1 MALRTAMISRL
12 HIITHEIPGYGHAEQ
27 ALNACKGGADWI
39 QLRVKGKAYEEW
51 LDIAREVVK
60 IVRKFNAKIIINDSV
75 QIALETDADGVHLG
89 KDDMPVRS
97 ARLLLGNDKIIG
109 GTANTI
115 QDIKELVTAGA
126 DYVGLGPL
134 RFTTTKE
141 KLSGIIG
148 IHGYREMMEQ
158 VKKADITIPVIAIGG
173 VNPKDV
179 RPLLVAGVYGVAVA
193 SAVHHSPSPERA
205 VYEFRNIIKD
215 SLHVLAD
222 HSG

>member
-1 MALRTAMISRL
+1 MISRL

-27 ALNACKGGADWI
+27 TLKACKGGADWI
-39 QLRVKGKAYEEW
+39 QLRVKGKTYEEW
-51 LDIAREVVK
+51 LDIAKEVVS
-60 IVRKFNAKIIINDSV
+60 IARKYQAKIIINDSV
-75 QIALETDADGVHLG
+75 QIALETEADGVHLG

-109 GTANTI
+109 GTANTLE
-115 QDIKELVTAGA
+115 DIRDLNAVHA
-126 DYVGLGPL
+126 DYIGLGPL

-148 IHGYREMMEQ
+148 IQGFRELMDQ
-158 VKKADITIPVIAIGG
+158 VKAENISIPIIAIGG

-193 SAVHHSPSPERA
+193 SAVHLSPSPEQT

-215 SLHVLAD
+215 SLHVIAD
-222 HSG
+222 HSR